1 MSKIQEVFL
10 VIREEAVGLSRPL
23 AHVHPWGAADLFFK
37 LDAAF

>member
-10 VIREEAVGLSRPL
+10 VIREEAMGLSHPL
-23 AHVHPWGAADLFFK
+23 AHVHTWGAADLFLK